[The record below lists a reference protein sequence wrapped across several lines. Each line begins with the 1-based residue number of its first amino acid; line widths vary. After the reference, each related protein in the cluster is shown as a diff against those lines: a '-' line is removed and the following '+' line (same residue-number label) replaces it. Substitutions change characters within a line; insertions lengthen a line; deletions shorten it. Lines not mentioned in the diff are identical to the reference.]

1 MKKEIIVE
9 LNKTFEGSAFF
20 QDGVEY
26 WMARD
31 LQVLLEYSE
40 WRNFVV
46 VIEKAKEACYNSK
59 QKIADHFVDVNK
71 MVKLGSDSER
81 GIEDIMLT
89 RYACYLIAQNGDPRK
104 EKIAFA
110 QSYFAIQTRKQELLE
125 ERIALNERISA
136 REKLAGTE
144 HDLSGVAYERGV
156 DGQGFARLRS
166 KGDQA
171 LFGGYNTL
179 QMKKKLGIPEKRPLA
194 DFLPTITIKAKDL
207 AAEITSFNTKKNNL
221 QGETAISGEH
231 VKNNRDVRQLLG
243 KSGIKPEELPPEADI
258 QKLERRIKSENKGIV
273 GKPKKLNKIN
283 EKSDFSSFFTITLIG
298 LSTSASFPEILNQ

>member
-40 WRNFVV
+40 WRNFAA
-46 VIEKAKEACYNSK
+46 VIAKAKEACFNSK

-71 MVKLGSDSER
+71 TINMPKTATKE
-81 GIEDIMLT
+81 IEDIMLT

-125 ERIALNERISA
+125 ERIALNERIRA

-221 QGETAISGEH
+221 QGETAIAGEH

-273 GKPKKLNKIN
+273 GNTKKLKNGKV
-283 EKSDFSSFFTITLIG
+283 LG
-298 LSTSASFPEILNQ
+298 R